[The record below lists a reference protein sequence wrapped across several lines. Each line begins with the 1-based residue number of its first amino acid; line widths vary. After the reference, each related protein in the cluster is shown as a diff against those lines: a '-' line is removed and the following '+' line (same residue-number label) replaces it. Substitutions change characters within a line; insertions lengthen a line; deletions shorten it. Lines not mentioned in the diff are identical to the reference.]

1 MGKMFNNRNY
11 GRCRDDRNK
20 RNKKCL
26 LDKNQNFPGVFGW
39 AISTVLAL
47 MIRYKSSKFELNH
60 NSMTQDQAKGLC
72 NNYLEAG
79 GGGVGKL
86 EGGT

>member
-1 MGKMFNNRNY
+1 MG
-11 GRCRDDRNK
+11 DAETDQNK

-47 MIRYKSSKFELNH
+47 MIPLQIF
-60 NSMTQDQAKGLC
+60 
-72 NNYLEAG
+72 
-79 GGGVGKL
+79 
-86 EGGT
+86 